1 MKNNSVFI
9 FLLATICLL
18 SCSDNKDPENRPAQV
33 ETLESDQ
40 ISDITAVCK
49 GRITDK
55 GTGTISQ
62 YGIELNDGKVYE
74 KHPRTISSGDNF
86 GVEFVGLT
94 PERTYRY
101 RAYIDDG
108 TVQYG
113 EEKSFTTLSAFIYTA
128 TVDPASITS
137 NSAVVS
143 FTGVNTLK
151 EWGFHYSETEATV
164 SGPLKKEFLKAD
176 ILLSG
181 LKMDMEYH
189 LLPYVKDKGG
199 RITYLE
205 KIRFKTSKYNL
216 NRKDIHI
223 RDPFIHVDREN
234 KKYYMYANDNPRI
247 KVYESENLEQW
258 ADLGAAFTATPDFWG
273 INDFWA
279 PDMYAYKGKY
289 YLFVTFS
296 GTVAKRGTSVLI
308 SDSPKGPFTPLENR
322 SLTPDNWMCL
332 DGALYVDDN
341 NVPWILYCHE
351 WLEVGDGEIVI
362 QKLSPDLRTT
372 DGEPFVLFQASE
384 APWVRSICSDKKCYV
399 TDAPFIHKLENGVL
413 VMLWSSNRKDGKYT
427 IGQAVSESRN
437 VLGPWVQLPST
448 LNDDDGGHAML
459 FRDLQGKLKIS
470 YHAPNSYTERCI
482 IRNVHINNENRIIL
496 E

>member
-1 MKNNSVFI
+1 M
-9 FLLATICLL
+9 

-164 SGPLKKEFLKAD
+164 S
-176 ILLSG
+176 
-181 LKMDMEYH
+181 
-189 LLPYVKDKGG
+189 
-199 RITYLE
+199 
-205 KIRFKTSKYNL
+205 
-216 NRKDIHI
+216 
-223 RDPFIHVDREN
+223 
-234 KKYYMYANDNPRI
+234 
-247 KVYESENLEQW
+247 
-258 ADLGAAFTATPDFWG
+258 
-273 INDFWA
+273 
-279 PDMYAYKGKY
+279 
-289 YLFVTFS
+289 
-296 GTVAKRGTSVLI
+296 
-308 SDSPKGPFTPLENR
+308 
-322 SLTPDNWMCL
+322 
-332 DGALYVDDN
+332 
-341 NVPWILYCHE
+341 
-351 WLEVGDGEIVI
+351 
-362 QKLSPDLRTT
+362 
-372 DGEPFVLFQASE
+372 
-384 APWVRSICSDKKCYV
+384 
-399 TDAPFIHKLENGVL
+399 
-413 VMLWSSNRKDGKYT
+413 
-427 IGQAVSESRN
+427 
-437 VLGPWVQLPST
+437 
-448 LNDDDGGHAML
+448 
-459 FRDLQGKLKIS
+459 
-470 YHAPNSYTERCI
+470 
-482 IRNVHINNENRIIL
+482 
-496 E
+496 